1 MLKMHGSRGGTM
13 EIDQLRYFL
22 KVAERQ
28 NFTRAGEDLAIT
40 QPALSRAV
48 AKLEQEIGQPIFER
62 QTRKV
67 TLTDAGRLLL
77 SRAEQIVALV
87 DDTLAEITDDGESGN
102 VRVGAI
108 PTIAPFF
115 LPAVLR
121 DFRDQHPRANVQ
133 VHEETTDKLL
143 QRCSHGDVDV
153 AVLAAPIE
161 RQHLE
166 VEPLFE
172 EELLLVMAAENHL
185 SEKKRIRVADL
196 QGQAFVLLDE
206 THCLSD
212 TIISFCR
219 ERSFQPVTVEH
230 TSQLATVGELV
241 ALGHGVSLVPQMA
254 RKLDGS
260 RRRIYRSLSEPKPM
274 RQIVLVWNPY
284 RFQSRVVERFKE
296 CVRCAATDADS
307 TGNNRRGRK
316 PPTARPAKT

>member
-1 MLKMHGSRGGTM
+1 M

-22 KVAERQ
+22 KVAEWQ
-28 NFTRAGEDLAIT
+28 NFTRAGEELSIT

-48 AKLEQEIGQPIFER
+48 AKLEREIGQPIFER
-62 QTRKV
+62 QTHKV
-67 TLTDAGRLLL
+67 TLTDAGKLLL
-77 SRAEQIVALV
+77 ARAEQIVALV
-87 DDTLAEITDDGESGN
+87 DDTLSEITDDGEKGN

-108 PTIAPFF
+108 PTIAPYF

-143 QRCSHGDVDV
+143 QRCNHGDIDV

-161 RQHLE
+161 RHHLE
-166 VEPLFE
+166 VESLFE
-172 EELLLVMAAENHL
+172 EELLLVMSTDNHL
-185 SEKKRIRVADL
+185 SDKKRIGVADL
-196 QGQAFVLLDE
+196 QGQSFVLLDE

-219 ERSFQPVTVEH
+219 QRSFQPVTVEH

-241 ALGHGVSLVPQMA
+241 ALGHGVSLIPQMA
-254 RKLDGS
+254 RNLDGS
-260 RRRIYRSLSEPKPM
+260 RRRIYRSLSEPKPT

-284 RFQSRVVERFKE
+284 RFQSRIVERFKQ
-296 CVRCAATDADS
+296 CVRRAAADS
-307 TGNNRRGRK
+307 AGTGNVRRRQK
-316 PPTARPAKT
+316 VANARQAVI